1 MRLSTKLLIICEL
14 VLLLLA
20 LALLLPTRASMRD
33 QVIGDLK
40 NQLAAVASTAVLQL
54 DAVTHTRVRQAPDEA
69 GEAFQSLREVL
80 RAVRDANDLESDH
93 LYTFYLG
100 EDHQLHFA
108 VMPHEGEPF
117 IGEAYPMKDHHRA
130 ALSTGRTATSGLYE
144 DANGRWIS
152 AAAPILLPR
161 RAVPQDVVSTPVPPA
176 GEDPQRKPVLAPSAL
191 DGAEAAAAPDT
202 ADGRENADDFTPT
215 ETAEAPASVDDSAD
229 PVAAAAPPAARAGA
243 TTIDPRDV
251 APRVVGLLE
260 VTQPAAAYFARYR
273 RLVWLNFAIAL
284 LGLGVT
290 SLLGYL
296 VLRRLVIGPVGAIRE
311 GVSALARHDFNHRVN
326 LTSRDEFQELG
337 ESLNQLATQLNA
349 ARAIQAGFF
358 PQQLPEPPG
367 YRMAGASEP
376 CDATGGDYYDAFVLD
391 EHRTA
396 VVVADV
402 TGHGLGPS
410 LLMATCRSALH
421 ALAKSGH
428 EPGPLLH
435 RLEDQLAPDLTD
447 GRFITMILGV
457 LHRDGTFTYANAGHA
472 PALVHSVRHGT
483 QRLPSHRPPLGIVI
497 PHADSEHYQ
506 STLQLEP
513 GDQVFL
519 ASDGVIE
526 SQNADDRHYG
536 HEPVEALL
544 RTPGLS
550 CGPLVERLREELQAH
565 RHPRRADDDVTILCI
580 DRIAIQEV
588 AG

>member
-20 LALLLPTRASMRD
+20 LALLLPTRSSMRD
-33 QVIGDLK
+33 QVIADLK

-54 DAVTHTRVRQAPDEA
+54 DAVTHTQVRHPRDQDSP
-69 GEAFQSLREVL
+69 AFLELRDIL

-100 EDHQLHFA
+100 DDHQLHYA
-108 VMPHEGEPF
+108 VMPHEGQPF
-117 IGEAYPMKDHHRA
+117 VGESYPMKQHHRD
-130 ALSTGRTATSGLYE
+130 ALSTGRTAVSGLYD

-161 RAVPQDVVSTPVPPA
+161 RVVPQDVVSTPVPPA
-176 GEDPQRKPVLAPSAL
+176 AEDADRRPVLPPSAVA
-191 DGAEAAAAPDT
+191 DDPPTAANPPAAESFEPSPPAAAAP
-202 ADGRENADDFTPT
+202 GP
-215 ETAEAPASVDDSAD
+215 
-229 PVAAAAPPAARAGA
+229 A
-243 TTIDPRDV
+243 TTLDPRDA

-273 RLVWLNFAIAL
+273 RLVWLNSAIAV
-284 LGLGVT
+284 LGIGVT

-296 VLRRLVIGPVGAIRE
+296 VLRRLVIGPVGAIRD

-337 ESLNQLATQLNA
+337 ESLNHLANQLNA

-391 EHRTA
+391 DQRTA

-410 LLMATCRSALH
+410 LLMATCRSALQ
-421 ALAKSGH
+421 ALAQSGH
-428 EPGPLLH
+428 EPGELIQ
-435 RLEDQLAPDLTD
+435 RLEKQLAPDLTQ

-472 PALVHSVRHGT
+472 PALAHTARHGM
-483 QRLPSHRPPLGIVI
+483 QRLPSHRPPLGVLI
-497 PHADSEHYQ
+497 PHAEADENQ
-506 STLQLEP
+506 STLHLEP
-513 GDQVFL
+513 GDRLFL

-526 SQNADDRHYG
+526 SQDADDRHYG

-544 RTPGLS
+544 RTPGLA
-550 CGPLVERLREELQAH
+550 CAPLVERLREDLRAH

-580 DRIAIQEV
+580 DRIQATDRPAEPGHPDIPDD
-588 AG
+588 